1 MSFTNLTFKLLLSK
15 KLTFNYFSGYYIRGF
30 FYSTLRK
37 FNSDLA
43 EKIHDSKTLAPF
55 SSRALTLEQPNYRH
69 IVFNYINNPSLA
81 SFGYSIFL
89 KEVSKEFLE
98 YAVQEGCV
106 TLLSEKFP
114 FNEIVIREISWD
126 KIVESSKPVK
136 KFDINFLTPT
146 YFRLPPVVLER
157 YEAKEKIVEKKEK
170 ALYRF
175 YPLPDPS
182 LLVKSIAKIWKKFS
196 TVDLDLNSLIS
207 WVGAGGVSV
216 SGFRNGIKTIKLYE
230 HEKANKW
237 IVGFVGR
244 VEFSLPEDTFNE
256 KLAKNLD
263 ALLRFAEYS
272 NVGGGR
278 TAGLGMINYI
288 PIEYSGEK

>member
-1 MSFTNLTFKLLLSK
+1 MSFVTLTFRFLLNK
-15 KLTFNYFSGYYIRGF
+15 VMAFNYFSGYYVRGF
-30 FYSTLRK
+30 FYSTLREI
-37 FNSDLA
+37 NQDLA
-43 EKIHDSKTLAPF
+43 EKIHNSKLLAPF
-55 SSRALTLEQPNYRH
+55 SSRALTLEEGNYRH
-69 IVFNYINNPSLA
+69 IVMKYVNNPSFA

-89 KEVSKEFLE
+89 KEISRDFLE
-98 YAVQEGCV
+98 YVVKDGTV
-106 TLLSEKFP
+106 TLLNEKFSLNSVE
-114 FNEIVIREISWD
+114 FSEIEWKEIVE
-126 KIVESSKPVK
+126 KSKPVK